1 MVSSQEQFTRYEI
14 ARILGA
20 RALQL
25 AMDAPP
31 LLKLSEDDLKELRYD
46 SIKIA
51 EKELDEEAL
60 PISIHRP
67 TPEKAKSKLKGVKE
81 DTTSDEALE
90 QREKE
95 EEKEI
100 AESVEEMGLVNEADQ
115 EETESSTG
123 SEE

>member
-1 MVSSQEQFTRYEI
+1 MASTQEQFTRYEI

-31 LLKLSEDDLKELRYD
+31 LLKLSEEELKELKYD
-46 SIKIA
+46 SIRIA
-51 EKELDEEAL
+51 ERELAEDVL

-67 TPEKAKSKLKGVKE
+67 TPQKAKSKLKGVKE
-81 DTTSDEALE
+81 DTTSDEVLE

-100 AESVEEMGLVNEADQ
+100 SESVEEMGLVNEADQ
-115 EETESSTG
+115 EESDASEG
-123 SEE
+123 SKE

>member
-1 MVSSQEQFTRYEI
+1 MVTSQEQFTRYEI

-31 LLKLSEDDLKELRYD
+31 LLKLSEEELKELKYD
-46 SIKIA
+46 SIRIA
-51 EKELDEEAL
+51 EKELSEDVL

-67 TPEKAKSKLKGVKE
+67 TPQKAKSKLKVVKE
-81 DTTSDEALE
+81 DNTPDEVLK

-100 AESVEEMGLVNEADQ
+100 SESVEEMGLVNEADQ
-115 EETESSTG
+115 EDSETNESK
-123 SEE
+123 EE

>member
-1 MVSSQEQFTRYEI
+1 MASSQEQFTRYEI

-46 SIKIA
+46 SILIA
-51 EKELDEEAL
+51 EKELEEEAL

-67 TPEKAKSKLKGVKE
+67 TPEKAKSKLKSVKE
-81 DTTSDEALE
+81 DTTSDEVLE

-100 AESVEEMGLVNEADQ
+100 AESAEEMGLVNEADQ
-115 EETESSTG
+115 EESN
-123 SEE
+123 SEEVSQE